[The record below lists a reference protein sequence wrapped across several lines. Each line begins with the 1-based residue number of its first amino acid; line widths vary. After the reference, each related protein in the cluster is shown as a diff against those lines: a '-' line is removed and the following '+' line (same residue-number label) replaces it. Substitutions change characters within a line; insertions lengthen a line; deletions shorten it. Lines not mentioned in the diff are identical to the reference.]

1 MNNQPLIIMLDRQTH
16 LYAQQFAS
24 QQATPAKGKQVYLNT
39 LAVCAVNNYLKC
51 FSIPTNLSQSD
62 CWHPGMRAT
71 FNVADLILP
80 NFGKLECLWILPQQE
95 TVAISP
101 EVREDRIGY
110 LVVQLEE
117 ELQKGELLGFVPT
130 QATSFARETIS
141 INQLQPLDFLF
152 DTLDRLRGIQAPP
165 LNGGVSPLQK
175 QINFRQWLNGIF
187 TPDWQPI
194 ATIMA
199 GRIARSLTEHTKSTV
214 EGRNQ
219 PLTKDASVN
228 TISRGKAIALF
239 DNDNSREEQVILI
252 VKITESSADAI
263 DFCVQIYPD
272 GENHN
277 LPTGLSIKIVDEAGE
292 TCLSA
297 ITEDNDDWMQLEFT
311 CQPEANFTIELN
323 LADIN
328 INIIVSG

>member
-1 MNNQPLIIMLDRQTH
+1 MNNQSLTIMLDRQTH

-51 FSIPTNLSQSD
+51 FSISTNLAQSD

-95 TVAISP
+95 TVTIPP
-101 EVREDRIGY
+101 EVREDRLGY

-117 ELQKGELLGFVPT
+117 ELQKGELLGFIPN
-130 QATSFARETIS
+130 QSIDFARETIS
-141 INQLQPLDFLF
+141 IERLQPLDSLF
-152 DTLDRLRGIQAPP
+152 DTLDR
-165 LNGGVSPLQK
+165 LQK
-175 QINFRQWLNGIF
+175 QINFRQWLNGVF
-187 TPDWQPI
+187 TPDWQPV

-199 GRIARSLTEHTKSTV
+199 GRIARSLT
-214 EGRNQ
+214 
-219 PLTKDASVN
+219 KDASVN
-228 TISRGKAIALF
+228 TISRGRAIALF
-239 DNDNSREEQVILI
+239 DSDYNIEEQVILI
-252 VKITESSADAI
+252 VKVTESSADAI
-263 DFCVQIYPD
+263 AFCVQIYPD
-272 GENHN
+272 GSNHN
-277 LPTGLSIKIVDEAGE
+277 LPTGLSIKIVDEAGQ

-297 ITEDNDDWMQLEFT
+297 IAEENDDWMQLEFT
-311 CQPEANFTIELN
+311 CQPEENFTIELN

-328 INIIVSG
+328 IIVNG